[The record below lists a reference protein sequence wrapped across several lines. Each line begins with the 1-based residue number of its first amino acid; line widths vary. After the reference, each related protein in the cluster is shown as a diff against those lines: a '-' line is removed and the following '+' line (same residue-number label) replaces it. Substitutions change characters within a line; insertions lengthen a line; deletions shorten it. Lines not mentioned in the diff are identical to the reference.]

1 MPKISCEARNVSST
15 QRIIHHF
22 QATLCAAK
30 VQADAGETGKRKV
43 RGEGGRAGAGAGA
56 GGDEE
61 EAGGGADEEDH

>member
-43 RGEGGRAGAGAGA
+43 RGEGGCAGA
-56 GGDEE
+56 GGAGGDKE
-61 EAGGGADEEDH
+61 EAAGGADEEDH